1 MCRFFVGLTTVF
13 QRLRTLRGQK
23 TMSAIASGAAWCGE
37 EVSVCSTDS
46 VTGPLRS
53 TRLPLQQARQ

>member
-1 MCRFFVGLTTVF
+1 FFVGLTTVF

-46 VTGPLRS
+46 VTCTGPLRS